1 MHPPPSRRGMEGL
14 HVLAAAA
21 AMFGDHQFGDAPIS
35 VFLTHPAQGEAPKF
49 ATNSSFLSSLPTF
62 QGLLA
67 SLSALSLPLRFLLR
81 IPSLIE
87 LLCKTF
93 PRPPPRFR
101 RILIS
106 FILWCCSAL
115 ASAVSNVR
123 SAEYI

>member
-1 MHPPPSRRGMEGL
+1 MEGL

-93 PRPPPRFR
+93 PPAPSPFSPH
-101 RILIS
+101 INLVHLVVLLELH
-106 FILWCCSAL
+106 FQAAL
-115 ASAVSNVR
+115 ASVVSSVR